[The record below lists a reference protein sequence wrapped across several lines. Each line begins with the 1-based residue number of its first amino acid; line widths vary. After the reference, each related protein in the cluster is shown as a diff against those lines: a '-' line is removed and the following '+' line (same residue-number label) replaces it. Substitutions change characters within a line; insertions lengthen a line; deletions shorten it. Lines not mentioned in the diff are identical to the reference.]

1 MRRPQEID
9 REVRTMATVGLLA
22 GAFEG
27 IASMHIIRIKDKVM
41 QSGIFF
47 DNLWHIYTQ
56 LRIEDEFH
64 SVSGNAKSDK
74 TDKELII
81 VITSEGSMSGDIDQ
95 RLIEEMLK
103 SYNKN
108 QHDIIAIGH
117 HGAIK
122 LRQIGIACQ
131 KEFDLPAN
139 EVGIDFGAIVAEIQ
153 QYRTCRVYYQSYIS
167 LMRQD
172 IKNIEL
178 SQAVEEQGRES
189 EHQGDFISKITYILE
204 PSASAVVDH
213 MKYSILQIMLG
224 QVVLE
229 SKLAQYASRFQAMTA
244 AHSKAREASRDLDRE
259 LSHAKRALTDERAK
273 EILNG
278 LRRERMSI

>member
-47 DNLWHIYTQ
+47 NNLWNIYTQ

-64 SVSGNAKSDK
+64 SVSGNVKSEK
-74 TDKELII
+74 RDKELII
-81 VITSEGSMSGDIDQ
+81 IITSEGSMSGDIDQ
-95 RLIEEMLK
+95 RLIEAMLK

-108 QHDIIAIGH
+108 QNDIIAIGR

-122 LRQIGIACQ
+122 LKKIGIVCQ
-131 KEFDLPAN
+131 KEFDLPDN
-139 EVGIDFGAIVAEIQ
+139 EIGIDFGAIVAEIQ
-153 QYRTCRVYYQSYIS
+153 QYRTCRVYYQSYVS

-178 SQAVEEQGRES
+178 NQAVEEQGRES
-189 EHQGDFISKITYILE
+189 ERQEDFISKITYILE

-259 LSHAKRALTDERAK
+259 LSHAKRSLTDERAK

-278 LRRERMSI
+278 LRRERLSI